1 MSLWTHVTGAIYV
14 NMYAQSN
21 EQTLNHARHMLAN
34 APKVTGSE
42 GDMQTFVNLLS
53 GYNYVEFDNGIKR
66 KWQTGVIISL
76 VGDLRDRT
84 IEATNQELKAFLD
97 YIKDNQCFMKGLSV
111 TVEDNFTTYTYINPD
126 ELGTPLND
134 EDYS

>member
-1 MSLWTHVTGAIYV
+1 MSLWTHITGAIYV
-14 NMYAQSN
+14 NMYSQSN

-42 GDMQTFVNLLS
+42 GDMQTYVNILS
-53 GYNYVEFDNGIKR
+53 GYNHVDFDNDTKR

-84 IEATNQELKAFLD
+84 IEQTNQELKAFLD
-97 YIKDNQCFMKGLSV
+97 YIKDNQCFMRSLSV
-111 TVEDNFTTYTYINPD
+111 SLVDNLTTYTYDEPN

-134 EDYS
+134 EDY

>member
-14 NMYAQSN
+14 NMYSQSN

-42 GDMQTFVNLLS
+42 GDMQTYVNILN
-53 GYNYVEFDNGIKR
+53 GYSYVEFDNGIKR

-84 IEATNQELKAFLD
+84 IEKTNKELKAFLD

-111 TVEDNFTTYTYINPD
+111 TVEDNFTTYTYTNPD

-134 EDYS
+134 EDY